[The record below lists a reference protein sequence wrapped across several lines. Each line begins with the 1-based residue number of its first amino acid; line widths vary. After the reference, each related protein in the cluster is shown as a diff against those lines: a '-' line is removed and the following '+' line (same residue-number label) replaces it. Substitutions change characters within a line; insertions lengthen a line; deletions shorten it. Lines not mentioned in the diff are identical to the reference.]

1 MKSLIRD
8 LEDKKEMK
16 RVILPIM
23 YSYKDERDKVLK
35 KEDEMALKDQL
46 RTIKENSI
54 KNIVDLK
61 KQAISNLTDN
71 GINVIEAK
79 DAQDAKKILR
89 DIIGDEKLIVKS
101 KSNTANEINLEE
113 IFQDKELVET
123 DLGDFIVQFSKEQ
136 EIHPVLPALH
146 LTPEKIVSAI
156 KKRYN
161 AVVEPTPEK
170 IADFARGHLRDRINK
185 AKTGITGA
193 NIISADG
200 SIIILENEGNIS
212 LVSRLPEKHI
222 VLSSIDKIVPTRED
236 ALHIVKCSAIYGTGQ
251 DYPMYVNIISGPS
264 KTADIQNKLI
274 TGAQGAKEVY
284 LILLDNGRTEM
295 LKSDFKELLYC
306 INCGSCLNFCPV
318 YHQITNSYG
327 SKYFGAKGVIFSKF
341 DEGLKNSFENGAFF
355 CTGCKSCKD
364 NCPADIDLPDMIRKL
379 RVKLVAEG
387 IEPEAVTVMME
398 NIRKYGNPF
407 GKIKE
412 GEIPKELYC
421 C

>member
-1 MKSLIRD
+1 MKSLDEEIVDRRD
-8 LEDKKEMK
+8 IKKVMLP
-16 RVILPIM
+16 VI
-23 YSYKDERDKVLK
+23 YSYKEKRDELFRKRDKEELRDRLRAIK
-35 KEDEMALKDQL
+35 KTSLDNIDE
-46 RTIKENSI
+46 
-54 KNIVDLK
+54 LK
-61 KQAISNLTDN
+61 KQAIHNLTKN
-71 GINVIEAK
+71 GIRVLEAK
-79 DAQDAKKILR
+79 DGAEAKKILMGLV
-89 DIIGDEKLIVKS
+89 GDEKLIVKS
-101 KSNTANEINLEE
+101 KSNTAKEIGLEE
-113 IFQDKELVET
+113 ILRDKELVET

-146 LTPEKIVSAI
+146 LTPEKIVGAI
-156 KKRYN
+156 KKKYG
-161 AVVEPTPEK
+161 AVVEPDPEK
-170 IADFARGHLRDRINK
+170 IADFARGHLRDKINK
-185 AKTGITGA
+185 SKTGITGA

-222 VLSSIDKIVPTRED
+222 VISSIDKIVPSQED
-236 ALHIVKCSAIYGTGQ
+236 ALHIVRCSAIYGTGQ
-251 DYPMYVNIISGPS
+251 DYPVYVNIISGPS

-295 LKSDFKELLYC
+295 LKSEFKELLYC

-318 YHQITNSYG
+318 YHQIADRYG
-327 SKYFGAKGVIFSKF
+327 SKYFGAKGVIFSMF
-341 DEGLKNSFENGAFF
+341 NESLKNSFDNGAFF

-364 NCPADIDLPDMIRKL
+364 NCPANIDLPDMIRKL
-379 RVKLVAEG
+379 RVKLAEKG
-387 IEPEAVTVMME
+387 IEPEAVTAMID

-407 GKIKE
+407 GKLKD